1 MYITAVSCTDK
12 SKDFEKHPTLQLF
25 ANDKDLQIP
34 EDEGKTG
41 VVFTGDVTKSKT
53 ISHDSLNQGK
63 GRFKYSIETQNGIK
77 IAQSGKLKD
86 AKTFVVMGSYSFIG
100 AGGKKYRTRYTADEL
115 GYHPIT
121 ELDTDEDQ

>member
-1 MYITAVSCTDK
+1 M
-12 SKDFEKHPTLQLF
+12 
-25 ANDKDLQIP
+25 NDKDLQIP

-41 VVFTGDVTKSKT
+41 VVFTGDVMSAKI
-53 ISHDSLNQGK
+53 ISNDNINQGK
-63 GRFKYSIETQNGIK
+63 GRFKYSVETQNGIK

-121 ELDTDEDQ
+121 ELDTDEIQ